1 MRLLANGHS
10 DKLDCIE
17 YTGGVGMTYKNIVI
31 IDGQEKELEK
41 VTPEEKERLKEAWN
55 RKAAKAAGYEEKTA

>member
-1 MRLLANGHS
+1 
-10 DKLDCIE
+10 
-17 YTGGVGMTYKNIVI
+17 MTYKNIVI